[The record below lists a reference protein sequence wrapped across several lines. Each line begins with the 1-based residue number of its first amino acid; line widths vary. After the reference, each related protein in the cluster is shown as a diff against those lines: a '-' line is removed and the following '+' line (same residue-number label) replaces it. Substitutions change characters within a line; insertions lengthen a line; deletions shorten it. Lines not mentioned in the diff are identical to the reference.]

1 MFCGNH
7 TVCQCP
13 ILRSDVEKVIEA
25 ADRDD
30 YSVIVVGEKHL
41 AIHHLTPVVEKIFV
55 EGLGVD
61 SLDFQTNID
70 DLKDEDIL
78 QLTPFCSV
86 EQESELMPSLEIVL
100 PEDGILLLPILLQL
114 KLIKVKAYRQWL
126 IIWA

>member
-1 MFCGNH
+1 M
-7 TVCQCP
+7 
-13 ILRSDVEKVIEA
+13 
-25 ADRDD
+25 
-30 YSVIVVGEKHL
+30 
-41 AIHHLTPVVEKIFV
+41 

-100 PEDGILLLPILLQL
+100 PEDGILLLPILLLL
-114 KLIKVKAYRQWL
+114 KLIKVKGYRRWL

>member
-13 ILRSDVEKVIEA
+13 ILRSDVQKVIEA

-30 YSVIVVGEKHL
+30 YPVIVVGEKQL
-41 AIHHLTPVVEKIFV
+41 AIHHLTPIVEKIFV

-78 QLTPFCSV
+78 QLTPFCSI
-86 EQESELMPSLEIVL
+86 EQESELMLSLEIVL
-100 PEDGILLLPILLQL
+100 PEDGILLLPILLLL
-114 KLIKVKAYRQWL
+114 KLIKVKGYRQWL